1 MTPTQEEALG
11 PSLHVRGP
19 LPPARIPTP
28 RSFWASAAQ
37 IGSGRL
43 PGGGDAW
50 TWTLA
55 CRAGFPHN
63 PGKTELPGELMR
75 GRRSLP
81 PWHQPS
87 VGGDTE
93 SRKLVGAGG
102 SASHGLYIPKPSW
115 PSGTRGQPG
124 EVARK
129 ETVGPTPSHRE
140 GGGAVPPGGDS
151 CPSLGPLGGK
161 RLGEAESPAPAGR
174 VGFSQWQRFVTWGF
188 LQGLSWFL
196 TMGQH
201 LGAS

>member
-43 PGGGDAW
+43 PGGGDTW

-140 GGGAVPPGGDS
+140 EALCPRGGTAA
-151 CPSLGPLGGK
+151 PLWVLWVGK
-161 RLGEAESPAPAGR
+161 GLVRQKAQPQPAG
-174 VGFSQWQRFVTWGF
+174 
-188 LQGLSWFL
+188 L
-196 TMGQH
+196 
-201 LGAS
+201 ASHSGSAL

>member
-50 TWTLA
+50 TWTSA

-75 GRRSLP
+75 GRQSLP
-81 PWHQPS
+81 PWHQPN

-115 PSGTRGQPG
+115 PSWNPGSARGG
-124 EVARK
+124 REK
-129 ETVGPTPSHRE
+129 GDCGPHPITQ
-140 GGGAVPPGGDS
+140 GGGAVPPGGAAA
-151 CPSLGPLGGK
+151 PLWALWVGK
-161 RLGEAESPAPAGR
+161 GLVRQKAQPQPAG
-174 VGFSQWQRFVTWGF
+174 V
-188 LQGLSWFL
+188 
-196 TMGQH
+196 
-201 LGAS
+201 ASHSGSAL